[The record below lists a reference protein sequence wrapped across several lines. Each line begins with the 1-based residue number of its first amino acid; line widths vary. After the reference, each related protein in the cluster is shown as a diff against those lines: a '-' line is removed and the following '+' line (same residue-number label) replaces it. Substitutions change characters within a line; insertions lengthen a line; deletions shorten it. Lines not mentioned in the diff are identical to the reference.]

1 MVCVRQKLR
10 ALSERAC
17 AFVQTCMCVGVQSCT
32 CIWSACISLG
42 GGGRGRGEGTLTKCG
57 DEKEHEKRF
66 NWLSIIKQT
75 KRLRSCAVLCCEKLV
90 QGQNRMMEHTVP
102 WYPVLTKSV
111 STDPIYSI
119 IL

>member
-32 CIWSACISLG
+32 CMMVSEYGRHASVG

-66 NWLSIIKQT
+66 HWLSIIKQT
-75 KRLRSCAVLCCEKLV
+75 KRLRSCAVL
-90 QGQNRMMEHTVP
+90 
-102 WYPVLTKSV
+102 
-111 STDPIYSI
+111 
-119 IL
+119 